1 MSDSRDLDAVA
12 DACIAAHEAVGKHGT
27 DEMRRLMRVVLF
39 LVAKELADRGPRAPP
54 ADGHDAK
61 PS

>member
-27 DEMRRLMRVVLF
+27 DEMRRLLRMVLF
-39 LVAKELADRGPRAPP
+39 LVAKELADQARAAPRA
-54 ADGHDAK
+54 DRHEAK
-61 PS
+61 P